1 MPAHRSQQP
10 LFATALPRLVLSA
23 ALVAL
28 GACDG
33 GDSPVAPQSESEA
46 ALAVGGGHFGSG
58 RIVFATGTG
67 DIYTMSADGSNLT
80 HVLGGLDEPGGP
92 VLSPDGT
99 TIAFSDWVYVAS
111 AGKMFQHIFVVD
123 ANGGTA
129 TDKLPNYAYDMASP
143 AWAADGTRIA
153 FSLSD
158 GSTDGLLVTTPS
170 YPSGDSAELRYNGV
184 GVYASD
190 LSFSAD
196 GQKAV
201 FTRSGA
207 DAGVYVG
214 TLGYTGGN
222 WTFTGM
228 AKVFGAAGV
237 RYRCPVLSPDGR
249 KIVFSAAGDDPAG
262 EIYVMNADGTGLKRL
277 TSSPGVDTDPSWSPD
292 GRRIAFATGRDGPM
306 SVWSMTANG
315 AKPRRL
321 TDLTL
326 NAGQPSYSR

>member
-1 MPAHRSQQP
+1 MPARRSQP
-10 LFATALPRLVLSA
+10 TFVTALPRLVLSA

-33 GDSPVAPQSESEA
+33 RDSPVAPPQSESEA
-46 ALAVGGGHFGSG
+46 ALAVGGGHFAG

-67 DIYTMSADGSNLT
+67 DIYTMSANGSNVT

-99 TIAFSDWVYVAS
+99 RIAFSDWVYVAN

-123 ANGGTA
+123 ANGGSA

-143 AWAADGTRIA
+143 AWSADGTRIA

-158 GSTDGLLVTTPS
+158 GSGDGLLVSTPS
-170 YPSGDSAELRYNGV
+170 YPSGDSAELRYNGL

-196 GQKAV
+196 SQKAV
-201 FTRSGA
+201 FARSGP

-214 TLGYTGGN
+214 TLGYTGGS
-222 WTFTGM
+222 WAFTGM
-228 AKVFGAAGV
+228 TKVFGAAGV
-237 RYRCPVLSPDGR
+237 KYRCPVLSPDGR

-277 TSSPGVDTDPSWSPD
+277 TTSPGVDTDPSWSPD
-292 GRRIAFATGRDGPM
+292 GRRIAFASSRGGPM
-306 SVWSMTANG
+306 AVWSMTASG
-315 AKPRRL
+315 AKPRQL

>member
-1 MPAHRSQQP
+1 MPARRSQQP
-10 LFATALPRLVLSA
+10 LFAPALPRLVLSA
-23 ALVAL
+23 ALVGL
-28 GACDG
+28 GACEG
-33 GDSPVAPQSESEA
+33 SDSPVAPQSESEA
-46 ALAVGGGHFGSG
+46 ALAVGDGHSVG

-67 DIYTMSADGSNLT
+67 DIYTMSADGTNLT

-92 VLSPDGT
+92 VLSPDGK
-99 TIAFSDWVYVAS
+99 TIAFSDWTYVAS
-111 AGKMFQHIFVVD
+111 AGKTLQHVFVVD

-129 TDKLPNYAYDMASP
+129 TDKLPNYAYNMAFP
-143 AWAADGTRIA
+143 AWSADGTRIA
-153 FSLSD
+153 FSISD

-184 GVYASD
+184 GVFASD

-196 GQKAV
+196 GQKAA

-222 WTFTGM
+222 WTFTGVT
-228 AKVFGAAGV
+228 KVFGAAGV
-237 RYRCPVLSPDGR
+237 TYRRPVLSPDGR
-249 KIVFSAAGDDPAG
+249 KIVFGIEDDDPAG

-277 TSSPGVDTDPSWSPD
+277 TSSSGVDTDPSWSPD
-292 GRRIAFATGRDGPM
+292 GRRIAFASDRGGRM
-306 SVWSMTANG
+306 AVWSMTANG
-315 AKPRRL
+315 AKLRPL
-321 TDLTL
+321 TDLNL